1 MKLKKNFVLREI
13 AGNNV
18 ILPLGAATV
27 DFNGMM
33 RLNDSGVLLWRALE
47 KGADRETLA
56 EVLLAEYEVER
67 DVALRDVDSFIN
79 KMIEAGCIDA

>member
-1 MKLKKNFVLREI
+1 MKLKENFVLREI